1 MKMDKLKILSAA
13 KIIKS
18 HFLDEYIGRL
28 PIELQRIIYMHTL
41 IIVRHPICDIMRN
54 HINKNDFI
62 SRFNLHVPLKLCNRY
77 LCNNIYYRYL
87 DIDDMHI
94 LNTLMSK
101 KYINKKDLRKMCKYT
116 NAEYDKDDSINKLFK
131 KCFTKEQRKM
141 YHKGLREHNDEFVY
155 KKRSS

>member
-1 MKMDKLKILSAA
+1 
-13 KIIKS
+13 
-18 HFLDEYIGRL
+18 
-28 PIELQRIIYMHTL
+28 
-41 IIVRHPICDIMRN
+41 MRN

-101 KYINKKDLRKMCKYT
+101 KYINKKIINIKTKLDHDGYDQYGPESNLYDLYVYYQKGYNMYYDNYHR
-116 NAEYDKDDSINKLFK
+116 EYW
-131 KCFTKEQRKM
+131 
-141 YHKGLREHNDEFVY
+141 YHGEDNEPYELW
-155 KKRSS
+155 